1 MDKFIV
7 TRKRPAPAKAD
18 ADSVSTTTTTT
29 TTASKKARTGGA
41 SSSSSSSPSS
51 SADDTDYPL
60 SVHAAWLFDKLPAH
74 WKPLL
79 REACA
84 HYTFDHAAQFLRCE
98 IGHGRVF
105 YPPIHQ
111 VFEALRRCRVAT
123 TSQSDGG
130 GARLDT
136 DVADV
141 AVVILGQDPYIH
153 ERQAH
158 GMSFS
163 VQPGTPTPPSLVNV
177 FAEIRNDLAAL
188 TRPIDFA
195 PTTGCLVG
203 WARQGVLLLN
213 TCLTVEAGHP
223 GSHRDRGWEPFTDA
237 VISLV
242 SKRSPHPV
250 VFMLWGRDAQSKR
263 KLIDQNRHKIL
274 EAAHPSPKSATN
286 GFFGCRHFSQANAF
300 LAKNRRPR
308 IDWTDLSL
316 DPTPAEVI
324 NQATRSAGGLTNLAA
339 RAYKGDI
346 VAANVP
352 DEMRLLLASQAV
364 AVGSHPQATPEQRD
378 RVVPAAAVLG
388 VSAEGNLA
396 KDHKALCNAA
406 ADAVCRHYAPSSRAH
421 DNDGPA

>member
-7 TRKRPAPAKAD
+7 TRKRPAPCTAA
-18 ADSVSTTTTTT
+18 SSTTVTTTT
-29 TTASKKARTGGA
+29 TTAVAKRSRGDGVTTA
-41 SSSSSSSPSS
+41 SSSSPSS
-51 SADDTDYPL
+51 LAGQGDADDDDYPL
-60 SVHAAWLFDKLPAH
+60 SVHAAWLFDKLPPH
-74 WKPLL
+74 WRPLL

-84 HYTFDHAAQFLRCE
+84 HYTFDRVAQFLRCE
-98 IGHGRVF
+98 IGHHRVF
-105 YPPIHQ
+105 YPPVGQ

-123 TSQSDGG
+123 AQQSSGDT
-130 GARLDT
+130 RPDT
-136 DVADV
+136 DPADV

-188 TRPIDFA
+188 ARPVDFA
-195 PTTGCLVG
+195 PATGCLVG

-242 SKRSPHPV
+242 SRRSAHPV

-274 EAAHPSPKSATN
+274 EAAHPSPKSATS

-316 DPTPAEVI
+316 DPP
-324 NQATRSAGGLTNLAA
+324 
-339 RAYKGDI
+339 
-346 VAANVP
+346 P
-352 DEMRLLLASQAV
+352 AV
-364 AVGSHPQATPEQRD
+364 AVA
-378 RVVPAAAVLG
+378 PAIVASSGAVSGAA
-388 VSAEGNLA
+388 
-396 KDHKALCNAA
+396 
-406 ADAVCRHYAPSSRAH
+406 SRAAPPITDPSADLAPDDTKRDDQNNQQH
-421 DNDGPA
+421 AA

>member
-7 TRKRPAPAKAD
+7 TRKRPAPCTAA
-18 ADSVSTTTTTT
+18 SSMTVTT
-29 TTASKKARTGGA
+29 TTAAVAKRARGDSVTTT
-41 SSSSSSSPSS
+41 SSSPSS
-51 SADDTDYPL
+51 SSSASPCPADDDDYPL
-60 SVHAAWLFDKLPAH
+60 SVHAAWLFDKLPPH
-74 WKPLL
+74 WQPLL

-84 HYTFDHAAQFLRCE
+84 HYTFDRVAQFLRCE
-98 IGHGRVF
+98 IGHHRVF
-105 YPPIHQ
+105 YPPVGQ

-123 TSQSDGG
+123 AQSSGD
-130 GARLDT
+130 ARLDT
-136 DVADV
+136 DPADV

-188 TRPIDFA
+188 ARPVDFA
-195 PTTGCLVG
+195 PATGCLIG

-242 SKRSPHPV
+242 SRRSTHPV

-274 EAAHPSPKSATN
+274 EAAHPSPKSATS

-316 DPTPAEVI
+316 DPPPA
-324 NQATRSAGGLTNLAA
+324 
-339 RAYKGDI
+339 
-346 VAANVP
+346 VAATAAPVVAASSGAVSDAASSGAAPPIADPSTDLAP
-352 DEMRLLLASQAV
+352 D
-364 AVGSHPQATPEQRD
+364 D
-378 RVVPAAAVLG
+378 
-388 VSAEGNLA
+388 A
-396 KDHKALCNAA
+396 KQGDQNNQHCA
-406 ADAVCRHYAPSSRAH
+406 
-421 DNDGPA
+421 

>member
-7 TRKRPAPAKAD
+7 TRKRPAPCTAA
-18 ADSVSTTTTTT
+18 SSTTAVAKRARGDGAAAMTT
-29 TTASKKARTGGA
+29 
-41 SSSSSSSPSS
+41 SPSS
-51 SADDTDYPL
+51 TAGQGNAVDDDDNDYPL
-60 SVHAAWLFDKLPAH
+60 SVHAAWLFDKLPPH
-74 WKPLL
+74 WQPLL

-84 HYTFDHAAQFLRCE
+84 HYTFDRVAQFLRCE
-98 IGHGRVF
+98 IGHHRVF
-105 YPPIHQ
+105 YPPVGQ

-123 TSQSDGG
+123 AQQSSGD
-130 GARLDT
+130 ARLDT
-136 DVADV
+136 DPADV

-188 TRPIDFA
+188 ARPVDFA
-195 PTTGCLVG
+195 PATGCLIG

-242 SKRSPHPV
+242 SRRSAHPV

-316 DPTPAEVI
+316 DPPPAAVAETAV
-324 NQATRSAGGLTNLAA
+324 AASSGAGSDAASDVAPPISDSSTDLAPDDA
-339 RAYKGDI
+339 KKGDE
-346 VAANVP
+346 NN
-352 DEMRLLLASQAV
+352 QQ
-364 AVGSHPQATPEQRD
+364 H
-378 RVVPAAAVLG
+378 
-388 VSAEGNLA
+388 SA
-396 KDHKALCNAA
+396 
-406 ADAVCRHYAPSSRAH
+406 
-421 DNDGPA
+421 

>member
-7 TRKRPAPAKAD
+7 TRKRPTPTAAAS
-18 ADSVSTTTTTT
+18 ASMSSTVTL
-29 TTASKKARTGGA
+29 ASKKARTNGTLSA
-41 SSSSSSSPSS
+41 SSVPSS
-51 SADDTDYPL
+51 AAGDDDDDEYPL
-60 SVHAAWLFDKLPAH
+60 SVHAAWLFERLPAH

-84 HYTFDHAAQFLRCE
+84 HYTFGRVAEFLRCE

-105 YPPIHQ
+105 YPPIGQ

-123 TSQSDGG
+123 GPQPDA
-130 GARLDT
+130 GAHAET
-136 DVADV
+136 GAADV

-177 FAEIRNDLAAL
+177 FAEIRNDLAVLA
-188 TRPIDFA
+188 RPVEFA

-213 TCLTVEAGHP
+213 TCLTVEARSP

-263 KLIDQNRHKIL
+263 KLIDQNRHRIL

-300 LAKNRRPR
+300 LAKNHRRP

-316 DPTPAEVI
+316 DPPPTAVVAPTTV
-324 NQATRSAGGLTNLAA
+324 ATISDAA
-339 RAYKGDI
+339 LDAAPPIADHLRGPEDAKGD
-346 VAANVP
+346 
-352 DEMRLLLASQAV
+352 E
-364 AVGSHPQATPEQRD
+364 RD
-378 RVVPAAAVLG
+378 QHQ
-388 VSAEGNLA
+388 N
-396 KDHKALCNAA
+396 
-406 ADAVCRHYAPSSRAH
+406 
-421 DNDGPA
+421 

>member
-18 ADSVSTTTTTT
+18 AASVSATTT
-29 TTASKKARTGGA
+29 TTAVSKRARTGGA
-41 SSSSSSSPSS
+41 SSSPSSSSSS
-51 SADDTDYPL
+51 SADDDEYPL
-60 SVHAAWLFDKLPAH
+60 SVHAAWLFDQLPAH

-84 HYTFDHAAQFLRCE
+84 HYTFGRVAEFLRCE

-105 YPPIHQ
+105 YPPMHQ

-123 TSQSDGG
+123 APQSDGG
-130 GARLDT
+130 DALSETGP
-136 DVADV
+136 ADV

-177 FAEIRNDLAAL
+177 FAEIRNDLAVL

-274 EAAHPSPKSATN
+274 EASHPSPKSATN

-300 LAKNRRPR
+300 LTKNRRPR

-316 DPTPAEVI
+316 DPPPAAV
-324 NQATRSAGGLTNLAA
+324 
-339 RAYKGDI
+339 
-346 VAANVP
+346 VAATTT
-352 DEMRLLLASQAV
+352 A
-364 AVGSHPQATPEQRD
+364 
-378 RVVPAAAVLG
+378 AAAV
-388 VSAEGNLA
+388 SDAA
-396 KDHKALCNAA
+396 PPIADPPTSPKDTKDEEKDQHHN
-406 ADAVCRHYAPSSRAH
+406 
-421 DNDGPA
+421 